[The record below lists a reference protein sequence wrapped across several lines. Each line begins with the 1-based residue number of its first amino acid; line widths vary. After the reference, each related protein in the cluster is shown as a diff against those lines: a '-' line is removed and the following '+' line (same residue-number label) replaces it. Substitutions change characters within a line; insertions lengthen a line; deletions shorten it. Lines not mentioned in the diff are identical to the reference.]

1 MSKLNYSNIDVQ
13 RLLNVLN
20 ELFLKMKICSFISYK
35 NLDENLT
42 EISSKIQ
49 NQELVQDL
57 KDHYELLKKFREKH
71 IIQEEEDT
79 KGKEGNEEEEEREY
93 DEDKQGKEKEETK
106 KEKMDLIGVE
116 ENSSEET
123 KALAYNCRKLCRK
136 YYRDKEFIKIIDEN
150 RGADPDIDD
159 FIQKFEDVIVPH
171 FQKKTQM
178 TLEEEESE
186 THMNAVLR
194 QKINEL
200 QDQIQTK
207 TAKYEK
213 LKKDRAKFKND
224 CQEEI
229 KKINKEIATIKDDT
243 TKELNDLIQKHNED
257 LNRKKEENDKKLE
270 NLRREHER
278 AIDDFNQ
285 KKSADAGQEKALRDA
300 YETQEKKY
308 AAVIGEY
315 DIDMQNNK
323 KDMEEKNKEKEQLTA
338 ILENKKDELD
348 TLENKYQVLK
358 ENFLVTQQKCKDVDY
373 LNKVKERSVE
383 WIQAQFRGYWTRK
396 TMKKKYK
403 FLSALTVN
411 KKPKEE
417 DAGKGKGKGKKKINK
432 FFMILFISYKLIK

>member
-13 RLLNVLN
+13 RLLNVLS
-20 ELFLKMKICSFISYK
+20 ELFLKFKICSFISYK
-35 NLDENLT
+35 NLDENIG
-42 EISSKIQ
+42 EITTKTQ
-49 NQELVQDL
+49 NPELIQDL
-57 KDHYELLKKFREKH
+57 KEHYELLKKFREKH
-71 IIQEEEDT
+71 IIKEKEDT

-93 DEDKQGKEKEETK
+93 DEDRQGKEKDETII
-106 KEKMDLIGVE
+106 EKMDLIGIE

-123 KALAYNCRKLCRK
+123 KNLAINCRKFCRK
-136 YYRDKEFIKIIDEN
+136 YYRDKEFLKLVDETK
-150 RGADPDIDD
+150 GADPDIDD
-159 FIQKFEDVIVPH
+159 FIQKFQEVIVPH

-178 TLEEEESE
+178 TLEEEASE

-194 QKINEL
+194 QKINDL
-200 QDQIQTK
+200 RDQIQIK

-213 LKKDRAKFKND
+213 LKKDRAAFKQK
-224 CQEEI
+224 CQDEI
-229 KKINKEIATIKDDT
+229 SNINEQIKNLKDDT
-243 TKELNDLIQKHNED
+243 TKRLNDLINKHNID
-257 LNRKKEENDKKLE
+257 LNKKKEENDKKLE
-270 NLRREHER
+270 SLRREHER

-285 KKSADAGQEKALRDA
+285 KKSTDAGQEKALRDA

-308 AAVIGEY
+308 AAIIGEY

-358 ENFLVTQQKCKDVDY
+358 ENFLLTQQKCKDVDY
-373 LNKVKERSVE
+373 MNKVKERSVE

-396 TMKKKYK
+396 TMKKKFK

-417 DAGKGKGKGKKKINK
+417 DAGKGKGKKGKK
-432 FFMILFISYKLIK
+432 

>member
-13 RLLNVLN
+13 RLLNVLS
-20 ELFLKMKICSFISYK
+20 ELFLKFKICSFISYK
-35 NLDENLT
+35 NLDENMT
-42 EISSKIQ
+42 EISLKTQ
-49 NQELVQDL
+49 NQELLQDL

-93 DEDKQGKEKEETK
+93 DEDRQGKEKEEKK
-106 KEKMDLIGVE
+106 KEKMDLIGIE
-116 ENSSEET
+116 ENTSEET
-123 KALAYNCRKLCRK
+123 KKLAYNCRKLCRK
-136 YYRDKEFIKIIDEN
+136 YYRDKEFINLIDETK
-150 RGADPDIDD
+150 GADPDIDD
-159 FIQKFEDVIVPH
+159 FIKKFEEVVVPH

-194 QKINEL
+194 QKINDL
-200 QDQIQTK
+200 QDQIQIK

-213 LKKDRAKFKND
+213 LKKDRALFKNECRKQID
-224 CQEEI
+224 QINEEI
-229 KKINKEIATIKDDT
+229 KTLKDT
-243 TKELNDLIQKHNED
+243 TTDKLNKLITKHNED
-257 LNRKKEENDKKLE
+257 LNKKKEENDKKLE
-270 NLRREHER
+270 SLRREHER
-278 AIDDFNQ
+278 AIEDFNQ
-285 KKSADAGQEKALRDA
+285 KKSTDAGQEKALRDA

-417 DAGKGKGKGKKKINK
+417 DAGKGKGKGKKK
-432 FFMILFISYKLIK
+432 

>member
-159 FIQKFEDVIVPH
+159 FIQKFKDVIVPH

-417 DAGKGKGKGKKKINK
+417 DAGKGKGKGKKK
-432 FFMILFISYKLIK
+432 

>member
-417 DAGKGKGKGKKKINK
+417 DAGKGKGKNKKK
-432 FFMILFISYKLIK
+432 

>member
-13 RLLNVLN
+13 RLLNVLS
-20 ELFLKMKICSFISYK
+20 ELFLKLKICSFISYN
-35 NLDENLT
+35 NLDENMN
-42 EISSKIQ
+42 EISQKTQ
-49 NQELVQDL
+49 NQELIQDI

-71 IIQEEEDT
+71 IIQEEEES

-93 DEDKQGKEKEETK
+93 DDDRQGKEKEETK
-106 KEKMDLIGVE
+106 KEKMDLIGIE
-116 ENSSEET
+116 ENTSEET
-123 KALAYNCRKLCRK
+123 KTLAYNCRKFCRK
-136 YYRDKEFIKIIDEN
+136 YYRDKEFLQLIDETK
-150 RGADPDIDD
+150 GADPDIDD
-159 FIQKFEDVIVPH
+159 FIQKFEEVIVPH

-194 QKINEL
+194 QKINDL
-200 QDQIQTK
+200 QDQIQIK

-213 LKKDRAKFKND
+213 LKSDRAEFKANCKKQID
-224 CQEEI
+224 EITDEI
-229 KKINKEIATIKDDT
+229 KNIKDVT
-243 TKELNDLIQKHNED
+243 NQKLNDLIKKHNED
-257 LNRKKEENDKKLE
+257 LNKKKEENDKKLE
-270 NLRREHER
+270 SLRREHER
-278 AIDDFNQ
+278 AIEDFNQ
-285 KKSADAGQEKALRDA
+285 KKSTDAGQEKALRDA

-411 KKPKEE
+411 KKPKE
-417 DAGKGKGKGKKKINK
+417 DDGGKGKGKGKKGK
-432 FFMILFISYKLIK
+432 

>member
-1 MSKLNYSNIDVQ
+1 MSSKLNYSNIDVQ
-13 RLLNVLN
+13 RLLNVLS
-20 ELFLKMKICSFISYK
+20 ELFLKFKICSFISYK

-42 EISSKIQ
+42 DISQKTQ
-49 NQELVQDL
+49 NQELIQDL

-71 IIQEEEDT
+71 IIQEEEDA
-79 KGKEGNEEEEEREY
+79 KGKKGNEEEEEREY
-93 DEDKQGKEKEETK
+93 DEDRQGKEKEETK
-106 KEKMDLIGVE
+106 KEKMDLIGIE
-116 ENSSEET
+116 ENTSEET
-123 KALAYNCRKLCRK
+123 KNLAYNCRKFCRK
-136 YYRDKEFIKIIDEN
+136 YYRDKEFIQLINETK
-150 RGADPDIDD
+150 GADPDIDD
-159 FIQKFEDVIVPH
+159 FIQKFEEVIVPH

-186 THMNAVLR
+186 TRMNAILR
-194 QKINEL
+194 QKINDL
-200 QDQIQTK
+200 QDQIHIK
-207 TAKYEK
+207 TDRYEK
-213 LKKDRAKFKND
+213 LKKERAQFKADRQN
-224 CQEEI
+224 EI
-229 KKINKEIATIKDDT
+229 EKIKDEIQTMKD
-243 TKELNDLIQKHNED
+243 KNNDKLNDLIKKHNED
-257 LNRKKEENDKKLE
+257 LNKKKEENDKKLE
-270 NLRREHER
+270 SLRREHER
-278 AIDDFNQ
+278 AIEDFNQ
-285 KKSADAGQEKALRDA
+285 KKSTDAGQEKALRDA

-358 ENFLVTQQKCKDVDY
+358 ENFLITQQKCKDVDY

-417 DAGKGKGKGKKKINK
+417 DAGKGKGKGKKK
-432 FFMILFISYKLIK
+432 

>member
-49 NQELVQDL
+49 NQELVQEL

-79 KGKEGNEEEEEREY
+79 KGKEGNEEEEEKEY
-93 DEDKQGKEKEETK
+93 DDDKQGKEKEETK

-159 FIQKFEDVIVPH
+159 FIQKFKDVIVPH

-417 DAGKGKGKGKKKINK
+417 DAGKGKGKGKKK
-432 FFMILFISYKLIK
+432 

>member
-417 DAGKGKGKGKKKINK
+417 DAGKGKGKGKKK
-432 FFMILFISYKLIK
+432 

>member
-1 MSKLNYSNIDVQ
+1 M
-13 RLLNVLN
+13 
-20 ELFLKMKICSFISYK
+20 
-35 NLDENLT
+35 
-42 EISSKIQ
+42 
-49 NQELVQDL
+49 
-57 KDHYELLKKFREKH
+57 
-71 IIQEEEDT
+71 
-79 KGKEGNEEEEEREY
+79 
-93 DEDKQGKEKEETK
+93 
-106 KEKMDLIGVE
+106 
-116 ENSSEET
+116 
-123 KALAYNCRKLCRK
+123 
-136 YYRDKEFIKIIDEN
+136 
-150 RGADPDIDD
+150 
-159 FIQKFEDVIVPH
+159 PH

-358 ENFLVTQQKCKDVDY
+358 ENFLLTQQKCKDVDY
-373 LNKVKERSVE
+373 MNKVKERSVE

-396 TMKKKYK
+396 TMKKKFK

-417 DAGKGKGKGKKKINK
+417 DAGKGKGKKGKK
-432 FFMILFISYKLIK
+432 

>member
-13 RLLNVLN
+13 RLLNVLS
-20 ELFLKMKICSFISYK
+20 ELFLKLKICSFISYK
-35 NLDENLT
+35 NLDENMN
-42 EISSKIQ
+42 EISQKTQ
-49 NQELVQDL
+49 NQELLQDI

-71 IIQEEEDT
+71 IIQEEEES

-93 DEDKQGKEKEETK
+93 DDDRQGKEKEETK
-106 KEKMDLIGVE
+106 KEKMDLIGIE
-116 ENSSEET
+116 ENTSEET
-123 KALAYNCRKLCRK
+123 KTLAYNCRKFCRK
-136 YYRDKEFIKIIDEN
+136 YYRDKEFLQLIDETK
-150 RGADPDIDD
+150 GADPDIDD
-159 FIQKFEDVIVPH
+159 FIQKFEEVIVPH

-194 QKINEL
+194 QKINDL
-200 QDQIQTK
+200 QDQIQIK

-213 LKKDRAKFKND
+213 LKSDRAEFKANCKKQID
-224 CQEEI
+224 EITDEI
-229 KKINKEIATIKDDT
+229 KNIKDVT
-243 TKELNDLIQKHNED
+243 NQKLNDLIKKHNED
-257 LNRKKEENDKKLE
+257 LNKKKEENDKKLE
-270 NLRREHER
+270 SLRREHER
-278 AIDDFNQ
+278 AIEDFNQ
-285 KKSADAGQEKALRDA
+285 KKSTDAGQEKALRDA

-411 KKPKEE
+411 KKPKE
-417 DAGKGKGKGKKKINK
+417 DDGGKGKGKGKKGK
-432 FFMILFISYKLIK
+432 

>member
-13 RLLNVLN
+13 RLLNVLS
-20 ELFLKMKICSFISYK
+20 ELFIKFKICSFISYK
-35 NLDENLT
+35 NLDENLV
-42 EISSKIQ
+42 EISQKTQ
-49 NQELVQDL
+49 NPEYIQDL

-71 IIQEEEDT
+71 IIQEEEDI
-79 KGKEGNEEEEEREY
+79 KGKEGNEEEEEKEY

-106 KEKMDLIGVE
+106 KEKMDLIGIE
-116 ENSSEET
+116 ENTSEET
-123 KALAYNCRKLCRK
+123 KILAYNCRKLCRK
-136 YYRDKEFIKIIDEN
+136 YYRDKEFIKLIDETK
-150 RGADPDIDD
+150 GADPDIDD
-159 FIQKFEDVIVPH
+159 FIQKFEEVIVPH

-194 QKINEL
+194 QKINDL

-213 LKKDRAKFKND
+213 LKKDRAEFKNK

-229 KKINKEIATIKDDT
+229 KEINNQIRNLKDDT
-243 TKELNDLIQKHNED
+243 TDKLNKLITKHNED
-257 LNRKKEENDKKLE
+257 LNKKKEENDKKLE
-270 NLRREHER
+270 SLRREHER
-278 AIDDFNQ
+278 AIEDFNQ
-285 KKSADAGQEKALRDA
+285 KKSTDAGQEKALRDA

-373 LNKVKERSVE
+373 LNKVKER
-383 WIQAQFRGYWTRK
+383 RK
-396 TMKKKYK
+396 R
-403 FLSALTVN
+403 
-411 KKPKEE
+411 
-417 DAGKGKGKGKKKINK
+417 
-432 FFMILFISYKLIK
+432 

>member
-159 FIQKFEDVIVPH
+159 FIQKFKDVIVPH

-285 KKSADAGQEKALRDA
+285 KKSTDAGQEKALRDA

-323 KDMEEKNKEKEQLTA
+323 KDMEEKNKEKEQLIA

-417 DAGKGKGKGKKKINK
+417 DAGKGKGKGKKK
-432 FFMILFISYKLIK
+432 

>member
-159 FIQKFEDVIVPH
+159 FIKKFEDVIVPH

-417 DAGKGKGKGKKKINK
+417 ETGKGKGKGKKGK
-432 FFMILFISYKLIK
+432 

>member
-79 KGKEGNEEEEEREY
+79 KGKEGNEEEEEKEY
-93 DEDKQGKEKEETK
+93 DEEKQGKEKEETK

-159 FIQKFEDVIVPH
+159 FIQKFKDVIVPH

-229 KKINKEIATIKDDT
+229 KNINTEIATIKDNT

-417 DAGKGKGKGKKKINK
+417 DAGKGKGKGKKK
-432 FFMILFISYKLIK
+432 

>member
-13 RLLNVLN
+13 RLLNVLS
-20 ELFLKMKICSFISYK
+20 ELFLKFKICSFISYK
-35 NLDENLT
+35 NLDENIG
-42 EISSKIQ
+42 EITTKTQ
-49 NQELVQDL
+49 NPELIQDL
-57 KDHYELLKKFREKH
+57 KEHYELLKKFREKH

-93 DEDKQGKEKEETK
+93 DEDRQGKEKEETK
-106 KEKMDLIGVE
+106 KEKMDLIGIE

-123 KALAYNCRKLCRK
+123 KSLAYNCRKFCRK
-136 YYRDKEFIKIIDEN
+136 YYRDKEFLKLVDETK
-150 RGADPDIDD
+150 GADPDIDD
-159 FIQKFEDVIVPH
+159 FIQKFQEVIVPH

-178 TLEEEESE
+178 TLEEEASE

-194 QKINEL
+194 QKINDL
-200 QDQIQTK
+200 RDQIQIK

-213 LKKDRAKFKND
+213 LKKDRAAFKQK
-224 CQEEI
+224 CQDEI
-229 KKINKEIATIKDDT
+229 SNINEQIKNLKDDT
-243 TKELNDLIQKHNED
+243 TKRLNDLINKHNID
-257 LNRKKEENDKKLE
+257 LNKKKEENDKKLE
-270 NLRREHER
+270 SLRREHER

-285 KKSADAGQEKALRDA
+285 KKSTDAGQEKALRDA

-308 AAVIGEY
+308 AAIIGEY

-358 ENFLVTQQKCKDVDY
+358 ENFLLTQQKCKDVDY
-373 LNKVKERSVE
+373 MNKVKERSVE

-396 TMKKKYK
+396 TMKKKFK

-411 KKPKEE
+411 KKPKEVDE
-417 DAGKGKGKGKKKINK
+417 SKR
-432 FFMILFISYKLIK
+432 

>member
-49 NQELVQDL
+49 NQELVQEL

-71 IIQEEEDT
+71 IIQEEEDA
-79 KGKEGNEEEEEREY
+79 KGKEGNEEEEEKEY
-93 DEDKQGKEKEETK
+93 DEEKQGKEKEETK

-159 FIQKFEDVIVPH
+159 FIQKFKDVIVPH

-300 YETQEKKY
+300 YVTQEKKY

-417 DAGKGKGKGKKKINK
+417 DTGKGKGKGKKGK
-432 FFMILFISYKLIK
+432 

>member
-20 ELFLKMKICSFISYK
+20 ELFLKLKICSFISYK

-49 NQELVQDL
+49 NPELVQDL

-71 IIQEEEDT
+71 IIQEEEEN

-93 DEDKQGKEKEETK
+93 DEDKQGKEKEEIK

-123 KALAYNCRKLCRK
+123 KTLAYNCRKLCRK

-159 FIQKFEDVIVPH
+159 FIQKFEEVIVPH

-213 LKKDRAKFKND
+213 LKKDRAKFKKD
-224 CQEEI
+224 CQDQI
-229 KKINKEIATIKDDT
+229 KDINEQIATIKDKT
-243 TKELNDLIQKHNED
+243 TTELNDLIKKHNED

-417 DAGKGKGKGKKKINK
+417 DAGKGKGKGKKK
-432 FFMILFISYKLIK
+432 

>member
-13 RLLNVLN
+13 RLLNVLS
-20 ELFLKMKICSFISYK
+20 ELFLKFKICSFISYK
-35 NLDENLT
+35 NLDENIG
-42 EISSKIQ
+42 EITTKTQ
-49 NQELVQDL
+49 NPELIQDL
-57 KDHYELLKKFREKH
+57 KEHYELLKKFREKH

-93 DEDKQGKEKEETK
+93 DEDRQGKEKEETK
-106 KEKMDLIGVE
+106 KEKMDLIGIE

-123 KALAYNCRKLCRK
+123 KSLAYNCRKFCRK
-136 YYRDKEFIKIIDEN
+136 YYRDKEFLKLVDETK
-150 RGADPDIDD
+150 GADPDIDD
-159 FIQKFEDVIVPH
+159 FIQKFQEVIVPH

-178 TLEEEESE
+178 TLEEEASE

-194 QKINEL
+194 QKINDL
-200 QDQIQTK
+200 RDQIQIK

-213 LKKDRAKFKND
+213 LKKDRAAFKQK
-224 CQEEI
+224 CQDEI
-229 KKINKEIATIKDDT
+229 SNINEQIKNLKDDT
-243 TKELNDLIQKHNED
+243 TKRLNDLINKHNID
-257 LNRKKEENDKKLE
+257 LNKKKEENDKKLE
-270 NLRREHER
+270 SLRREHER

-285 KKSADAGQEKALRDA
+285 KKSTDAGQEKALRDA

-308 AAVIGEY
+308 AAIIGEY

-358 ENFLVTQQKCKDVDY
+358 ENFLLTQQQCKDVDY
-373 LNKVKERSVE
+373 MNKVKERSVE

-396 TMKKKYK
+396 TMKKKFK

-417 DAGKGKGKGKKKINK
+417 DAGKGKGKKGKK
-432 FFMILFISYKLIK
+432 